1 MNKIILKDKTAYEI
15 ADSTGINAITI
26 TVDSYEDLKTIEEAF
41 TKEDNLEEVTF
52 EIDEETNGEYKNLKL
67 VSKTFDNV
75 HTDEET
81 GKVTVIISLADMTD
95 VDIAIRELQRGQALQ
110 DSAIADLGDVVSEIV
125 PEEE

>member
-1 MNKIILKDKTAYEI
+1 MYKIILKDKTAYEI
-15 ADSTGINAITI
+15 AEGTGINAVTI
-26 TVDSYEDLKTIEEAF
+26 TVDSYDDLKAIEEAF

-52 EIDEETNGEYKNLKL
+52 TIDDETNGEYKNLKL

-81 GKVTVIISLADMTD
+81 GKVTVVIALAEMTD
-95 VDIAIRELQRGQALQ
+95 TDIAIRELQKGQALQ
-110 DSAIADLGDVVSEIV
+110 DSAIADLGDVVSEIA